1 MSISCSDRGKEKQVD
16 IKRGEEMEKPKLTDR
31 GEEITPEE
39 WNEAIECLIQKYPEE
54 IFVEVWE
61 AMKNE
66 GDSWSG
72 KRHLSLGMDV
82 RNTLRSSG
90 FQWGSIALDH
100 YWMIWLRMRQKRL
113 YLKKEKNREADKE
126 KKGTVP
132 FFRPL
137 FSKEF

>member
-1 MSISCSDRGKEKQVD
+1 MRTIQKNIFLFTIMLLFFVMSISCSDRGKEKQID
-16 IKRGEEMEKPKLTDR
+16 IKRGEEMEKSKLTDR
-31 GEEITPEE
+31 GKEITPEE
-39 WNEAIECLIQKYPEE
+39 WNEAIECLIKKYPEE

-72 KRHLSLGMDV
+72 KRHRSFGMDV

-100 YWMIWLRMRQKRL
+100 YWDDLVEDATKKVISEKR
-113 YLKKEKNREADKE
+113 KK
-126 KKGTVP
+126 
-132 FFRPL
+132 
-137 FSKEF
+137 